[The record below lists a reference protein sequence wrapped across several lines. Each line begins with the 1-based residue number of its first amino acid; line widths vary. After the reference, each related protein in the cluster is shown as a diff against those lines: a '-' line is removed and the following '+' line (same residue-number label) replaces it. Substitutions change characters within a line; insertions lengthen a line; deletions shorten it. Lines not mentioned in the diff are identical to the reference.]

1 MADSRRIIPPGA
13 GNRPGSDRAHQEL
26 PRTVPP
32 GAITLRTDRSTVDG
46 SNTDP
51 AVVAVG
57 SARRRELTIYYPATD
72 PATSAANS
80 ATVWLMGADGDWR
93 RSFPLIP
100 GATFTLPL
108 AGWVYGYTDGADAPT
123 VYVTELED

>member
-13 GNRPGSDRAHQEL
+13 ANRPGADRDHQEL
-26 PRTVPP
+26 PRTVP
-32 GAITLRTDRSTVDG
+32 AAALKLRTDRARIDG

-57 SARRRELTIYYPATD
+57 SMRRRELTVYYPATD
-72 PATSAANS
+72 PVTSVANT

-100 GATFTLPL
+100 GASFTLDL
-108 AGWVYGYTDGADAPT
+108 AGWVYGYTTTADTPT
-123 VYVTELED
+123 VFVTELED